1 MTPEEPENL
10 GPQETLGATDE
21 EAVRRLLAA
30 AAGPLQTPPDVVHR
44 LDEVLAGLKTVPA
57 DPRRDTD
64 TAAGTAVRTAAVT
77 DLPERRTRRW
87 PKVLVAAAAVSLLG
101 VGLGNVMDDLGG
113 GASDSATAGSAEG
126 GSVMREQL
134 DAGSAVEDNDRDRA
148 EAAPEPAVPPR
159 GAAARSL
166 PRLRTESVTVDAA
179 RILAFTPAVSADGD
193 GPQLLSE
200 RSVVGS
206 CLSPDLRRGDLAVA
220 VRLDGERATLVFRAA
235 RDGRRAVEVY
245 PCDDATSP
253 VVTTTVDA
261 R

>member
-1 MTPEEPENL
+1 MTPEEPESL
-10 GPQETLGATDE
+10 GPQETLGAADE

-30 AAGPLQTPPDVVHR
+30 SAGPLETPPDVVHR
-44 LDEVLAGLKTVPA
+44 LDEVLADLKAEPA
-57 DPRRDTD
+57 GSRRDTD
-64 TAAGTAVRTAAVT
+64 PAARTTVGTAAVT
-77 DLPERRTRRW
+77 NLAGRRTRRW

-113 GASDSATAGSAEG
+113 SASDSATAGSAEG
-126 GSVMREQL
+126 GAVAREQL
-134 DAGSAVEDNDRDRA
+134 DAGAAVEDDDRDRA
-148 EAAPEPAVPPR
+148 EASPEQVVPS
-159 GAAARSL
+159 GGSAARSL

-235 RDGRRAVEVY
+235 RDGRREVEVY

-253 VVTTTVDA
+253 VVTTTVDP

>member
-1 MTPEEPENL
+1 VTPEEPENL
-10 GPQETLGATDE
+10 GPQETLGAADE

-30 AAGPLQTPPDVVHR
+30 AAGPLETPPDVVHR
-44 LDEVLAGLKTVPA
+44 LDEVLADLKAEPA
-57 DPRRDTD
+57 GSRRDTD
-64 TAAGTAVRTAAVT
+64 PAARTTVGTAAVT
-77 DLPERRTRRW
+77 NLAGRRTRRW

-113 GASDSATAGSAEG
+113 SASDSATAGSAEG
-126 GSVMREQL
+126 GAMAREQL
-134 DAGSAVEDNDRDRA
+134 DAGAAVEDNDRDRA
-148 EAAPEPAVPPR
+148 EASPDQVAPSG

-166 PRLRTESVTVDAA
+166 PRLHTESVTVDAA
-179 RILAFTPAVSADGD
+179 RILAFPPAVSADGD

-200 RSVVGS
+200 RSLVGS
-206 CLSPDLRRGDLAVA
+206 CLSPALRRGDLAVA

-235 RDGRRAVEVY
+235 RDGRREVEVY

-253 VVTTTVDA
+253 VVTTTVDP

>member
-1 MTPEEPENL
+1 MTPEEPEKL
-10 GPQETLGATDE
+10 GPQETLGAADE

-30 AAGPLQTPPDVVHR
+30 SAGPLETPPDVVHR
-44 LDEVLAGLKTVPA
+44 LDQVLADLKAEPA
-57 DPRRDTD
+57 GSRRDTD
-64 TAAGTAVRTAAVT
+64 PAARTTVGTAAVT
-77 DLPERRTRRW
+77 NLAGRRTRRW

-113 GASDSATAGSAEG
+113 SASDSATAGSAEG
-126 GSVMREQL
+126 GAVAREQL
-134 DAGSAVEDNDRDRA
+134 DAGAAVEDDDRDRA
-148 EAAPEPAVPPR
+148 EASPEQVVPSG

-235 RDGRRAVEVY
+235 RDGRREVEVY

-253 VVTTTVDA
+253 VVTTTVDP